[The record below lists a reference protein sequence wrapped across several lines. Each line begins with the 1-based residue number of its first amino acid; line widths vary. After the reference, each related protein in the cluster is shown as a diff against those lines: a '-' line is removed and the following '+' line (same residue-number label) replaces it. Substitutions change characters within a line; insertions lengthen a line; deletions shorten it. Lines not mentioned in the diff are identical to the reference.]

1 MVCISGV
8 QRKNHDANA
17 TDTKIT
23 ANIEIFERLDESPI
37 ALQFQEIDK
46 KLLTKLFIKN
56 DAKFHKSCTNQFSDM
71 KIERA
76 EKRLRGKGD
85 QITEDVFGI
94 EQSCSSTIQGSSKRT
109 SSRLRI
115 TNDSIAKCF
124 FCDNSNGTLLK
135 VLTFQL
141 DKRV

>member
-1 MVCISGV
+1 M

-76 EKRLRGKGD
+76 EKK
-85 QITEDVFGI
+85 ITR
-94 EQSCSSTIQGSSKRT
+94 KRRSDHRRRFWYRT
-109 SSRLRI
+109 KL
-115 TNDSIAKCF
+115 
-124 FCDNSNGTLLK
+124 
-135 VLTFQL
+135 
-141 DKRV
+141 